1 VTQTVDLKDSDD
13 VGARDQLIDLL
24 ESIESFLKHLDIYT
38 KISPTTAMTDIV
50 VKTFVELLSILAL
63 ATKLT
68 KHWQGQPGWF
78 FLADVL
84 PDST

>member
-1 VTQTVDLKDSDD
+1 VTQTFNLKDVS
-13 VGARDQLIDLL
+13 ARDQLIDLL

-50 VKTFVELLSILAL
+50 AKTFVELLSILAL
-63 ATKLT
+63 ATKLAMQG
-68 KHWQGQPGWF
+68 KMQGQLGWF

-84 PDST
+84 PD